1 MIRTVFSIVVLA
13 AVAAPP
19 AALAGAVEDEYES
32 LRAAYQKLKGDPA
45 KRKFRAHW
53 SKISNRFIEIAGAHK
68 DEPVAPRAL
77 YTAAELFRDLRKITL
92 STHDLDTAV
101 DLYGRVASEYPK
113 SSLADDALYWKAML
127 LLDVKNDKAAACGTV
142 WALLSAH
149 AGGDMAPKAKKL
161 AEGCPKNQP
170 TAISQQP
177 ALSAAEGPSATTQQ
191 PVLSAVEGPPASNV
205 PPPASAAQ
213 PSVLSPQPSA
223 LSPQSSALSPSSSV
237 APAGGTQHAV
247 WVRDISCLP
256 AEKGALVT
264 VTLSA
269 PAKHSYEEIKAEP
282 DKGKPARIYLD
293 VQDATLSAEAPRT
306 IPVDKGFVK
315 QVRAGQH
322 KDGLVRVVLD
332 LDSLE
337 KFSIAAFDKPDR
349 IVMKFGE
356 APDPGPAAD
365 DERLTTHDSR
375 PKTDDGRPKTED
387 RKPEIP
393 NPKSAESR
401 PAPASVKE
409 ESPPPMI
416 VLMKEGLKAKIKNG
430 NAGAGIPLSEQL
442 GLKFR
447 RIVIDPG
454 HGGEDNGAIGRKKTA
469 EKDVALAVAKK
480 LASKLKERL
489 KIDVIMTRTGDQ
501 TVPLSERAALAR
513 AVKAD
518 LFISIHA
525 NANPNRKF
533 RGIETYYLNNTDDR
547 AAQKV
552 AAVENAVSDKTL
564 SDLKMTLLD
573 LALSANVED
582 SIRLANLI
590 QKNTVVAVSAKF
602 SDVKDHGVKYALFY
616 VLFGTEVP
624 SVLVE
629 TSFISNPVEEQRL
642 KNPKYQDLLAE
653 GVFKGVEKYIGDR
666 KAPAAPDPAP
676 KTPSTSAK

>member
-1 MIRTVFSIVVLA
+1 MIRKSGYIIVLA
-13 AVAAPP
+13 VLLAPLS
-19 AALAGAVEDEYES
+19 ALAGAVDDEYES

-45 KRKFRAHW
+45 RRKFRTHW
-53 SKISNRFIEIAGAHK
+53 SKISVRLVEIADAGEGSA
-68 DEPVAPRAL
+68 VAPRAL
-77 YTAAELFRDLRKITL
+77 FTAAELFRDLRRITL
-92 STHDLDTAV
+92 SAHDLDDAV
-101 DLYGRVASEYPK
+101 ALYGRVAAEYPQ
-113 SSLADDALYWKAML
+113 SLLADDALYWKAL
-127 LLDVKNDKAAACGTV
+127 LLKDVKNDQPASCETLRVLLEKHAA
-142 WALLSAH
+142 
-149 AGGDMAPKAKKL
+149 GDMAPKARKL
-161 AEGCPKNQP
+161 AEGCPAAGDSRPATHDSRPATGDRQP
-170 TAISQQP
+170 TTDNRQP
-177 ALSAAEGPSATTQQ
+177 ATDANPRSEIPNPKSEAAAGVPHAASGIQ
-191 PVLSAVEGPPASNV
+191 PPASV
-205 PPPASAAQ
+205 VVKEITCRAGEKGAFVTISLSGPAKFRYDEMKAE
-213 PSVLSPQPSA
+213 
-223 LSPQSSALSPSSSV
+223 
-237 APAGGTQHAV
+237 PAGG
-247 WVRDISCLP
+247 
-256 AEKGALVT
+256 
-264 VTLSA
+264 
-269 PAKHSYEEIKAEP
+269 
-282 DKGKPARIYLD
+282 KPPRIFLD
-293 VQDATLSAEAPRT
+293 VQDATLPAEVPKT

-332 LDSLE
+332 LESLE
-337 KFSIAAFDKPDR
+337 RFSIAAFDRPDR

-356 APDPGPAAD
+356 VRDETPPAAPPPAPPPLLSPSPPISSQLSPQPVASGSA
-365 DERLTTHDSR
+365 ESGN
-375 PKTDDGRPKTED
+375 PKSQ
-387 RKPEIP
+387 IP
-393 NPKSAESR
+393 NPKSSE
-401 PAPASVKE
+401 P
-409 ESPPPMI
+409 PPPMI
-416 VLMKEGLKAKIKNG
+416 VSMKEGLKAKIKNG

-480 LASKLKERL
+480 LASRLKERL

-518 LFISIHA
+518 LFVSIHA

-590 QKNTVVAVSAKF
+590 QKNTVDTVGAKF
-602 SDVKDHGVKYALFY
+602 SDIKDHGVKYALFY

-629 TSFISNPVEEQRL
+629 TSFISNPVEEQR
-642 KNPKYQDLLAE
+642 
-653 GVFKGVEKYIGDR
+653 
-666 KAPAAPDPAP
+666 
-676 KTPSTSAK
+676 